1 MQPRVTFD
9 RTLVAVMVDEVV
21 HVLLE
26 LEAPPALP
34 VERPPLDL
42 VVVLDRSGS
51 MDGNPLE
58 AVTRATAQLLRL
70 AGPDDRIGVVAFGSH
85 VEMVLPLAHHDP
97 VMAAPVVEA
106 IGIEGMTNLSGGW
119 LKAVE
124 MLTEAGR
131 PDALRRIV
139 VLTDGH
145 ANVGITDQDRLHGLA
160 LQARS
165 HGVGTSCIGFSDG
178 YDEVLLAALADAGGG
193 NDYWC
198 AGADQAAAVFGAE
211 FEGLASVVAQNVSVE
226 VRTTPACE
234 ELAVLHEYPI
244 TAVAGGMQIALG
256 DAYGGERRRV
266 VAKLWLGPAPEG
278 PVHVCDLVIRW
289 AAVAGDAALHAVT
302 VPVVVHAGGDGT
314 GGDPWADPAVT
325 EEVTRLEIARERRA
339 AQEAADRG
347 DFGDA
352 AARISAARAQ
362 AVVLA
367 DGDLQH
373 ALGASRGVVG
383 FEVVGG
389 STCGWGH
396 RRDSWCVRPRTHEGE
411 PHRWPCHSLSCPS
424 CSTRFARARE
434 STSCVT
440 RCGG

>member
-1 MQPRVTFD
+1 MQPNVTFD

-26 LEAPPALP
+26 LQAPPALP
-34 VERPPLDL
+34 VDRPPLDL

-51 MDGNPLE
+51 MDGEPLA
-58 AVTRATAQLLRL
+58 AVTQATAQLLRL
-70 AGPDDRIGVVAFGSH
+70 AGPDDRIGVVAFGSQ
-85 VEMVLPLAHHDP
+85 VEMVLPLAHHHPDQ
-97 VMAAPVVEA
+97 AGPVVEA

-131 PDALRRIV
+131 PGALSRIV

-145 ANVGITDQDRLHGLA
+145 ANVGITDHDRLHGLV
-160 LQARS
+160 QRGRS

-226 VRTTPACE
+226 VRTTPHTGH
-234 ELAVLHEYPI
+234 LAVLHEYPI
-244 TAVAGGMQIALG
+244 TDVPGGLQIAMG

-266 VAKLWLGPAPEG
+266 VARIEVRPAPEG
-278 PVHVCDLVIRW
+278 TVHVCDLVIRW

-302 VPVVVHAGGDGT
+302 VPVVVHAGGDGS
-314 GGDPWADPAVT
+314 GADPGADPAVT
-325 EEVTRLEIARERRA
+325 EEVIRLEIARERRA

-347 DFGDA
+347 DFGGA
-352 AARISAARAQ
+352 AARIHAARAQ
-362 AVVLA
+362 AVFLSDATLQSVLEA
-367 DGDLQH
+367 D
-373 ALGASRGVVG
+373 AARIESRTWTPQDAKRSFSHMRSVHRGRRSD
-383 FEVVGG
+383 FEQ
-389 STCGWGH
+389 
-396 RRDSWCVRPRTHEGE
+396 
-411 PHRWPCHSLSCPS
+411 
-424 CSTRFARARE
+424 
-434 STSCVT
+434 
-440 RCGG
+440 